1 MPTVPQPYSIV
12 VQGRFGS
19 ELDPM
24 LSGIARE
31 QRNGCTELHAP
42 AIDQAALY
50 GLLLR
55 LRDLGAEL
63 VSVNRIAAS

>member
-1 MPTVPQPYSIV
+1 MPNDPRPYSIV
-12 VQGRFGS
+12 VRGRLGS
-19 ELDPM
+19 ELDAM
-24 LSGIARE
+24 LAGISRE
-31 QRNGCTELHAP
+31 QRNGCTELRAP